1 MWDSKI
7 TIVVWIYLHIFFSL
21 ILLYYKHYDSHDT
34 VHDGSWTAWRQ
45 VMAKDR
51 IEDGYGQ

>member
-1 MWDSKI
+1 VGYQDYDCSVDLS
-7 TIVVWIYLHIFFSL
+7 TQFFFSL

-34 VHDGSWTAWRQ
+34 VHDGSWVAWRQ